1 MSKQVKRIDMKIYQ
15 LKVKK
20 DSLKTEMMDL
30 ISNELYGVPVIDLYP
45 SREYIN
51 ILKQVHQLSNNPI
64 IINL

>member
-1 MSKQVKRIDMKIYQ
+1 MSKQVEMIDVKINQ

-20 DSLKTEMMDL
+20 DLLKTEMMDL

-51 ILKQVHQLSNNPI
+51 ILKRVHKLCNGN
-64 IINL
+64 